1 MCSLCGVL
9 GAEDHWSEAAARPAA
24 FAGRAERLT
33 RTRERRERAGL
44 ASRMLRPLG
53 LTLVEWQGQY
63 LLRSPTGR
71 TEIVPHLA
79 GMGAAIE
86 RLAGR
91 PCDPLDPALLAALEK
106 A

>member
-9 GAEDHWSEAAARPAA
+9 GAGDHWSEAAARPQA
-24 FAGRAERLT
+24 FAGRPGST
-33 RTRERRERAGL
+33 RVRERRERAAL

-53 LTLVEWQGQY
+53 LTLGEWQGQY
-63 LLRSPTGR
+63 LLRSATGR
-71 TEIVPHLA
+71 AEIVPHLA
-79 GMGAAIE
+79 AMGAAIE

-91 PCDPLDPALLAALEK
+91 PCDPLDPALLAALEE

>member
-9 GAEDHWSEAAARPAA
+9 GAESHWSEAAARPDA
-24 FAGRAERLT
+24 FAGRARAT
-33 RTRERRERAGL
+33 RTQERRERAAL

-53 LTLVEWQGQY
+53 LTLIEWQGQY

-71 TEIVPHLA
+71 AEIVTHLA
-79 GMGAAIE
+79 GMWAAVE

-91 PCDPLDPALLAALEK
+91 PCDPLDPQLIMALEK